1 MGQVIM
7 KSACRQWGAR
17 RFRKSLR
24 DKGLGGRG
32 KVGTGGSESATQGN
46 RRKRVCRGWES
57 IVRRSSA
64 AAIQG
69 KLEKRVC
76 RGWDERMKQGKNQE
90 REQKRGTRKKNQE
103 KEKPPASIEGNLILA
118 GGKILRLRS
127 E

>member
-1 MGQVIM
+1 M
-7 KSACRQWGAR
+7 
-17 RFRKSLR
+17 SLR

-46 RRKRVCRGWES
+46 RRKRVCRGWDS

-64 AAIQG
+64 AATQG

-90 REQKRGTRKKNQE
+90 REQKRGTRKRNQG
-103 KEKPPASIEGNLILA
+103 KEKPPASSEGKMKVA

>member
-1 MGQVIM
+1 MV
-7 KSACRQWGAR
+7 R
-17 RFRKSLR
+17 R
-24 DKGLGGRG
+24 GN
-32 KVGTGGSESATQGN
+32 EAATQGN
-46 RRKRVCRGWES
+46 RRKRVCRGRDSMGMKGNE
-57 IVRRSSA
+57 

-103 KEKPPASIEGNLILA
+103 KEKPPASIEGKLILA

>member
-1 MGQVIM
+1 ME
-7 KSACRQWGAR
+7 SACRKWGAR
-17 RFRKSLR
+17 RFRISLR
-24 DKGLGGRG
+24 IKGLGARK

-46 RRKRVCRGWES
+46 RRKKVCRGRDS

-103 KEKPPASIEGNLILA
+103 KEKPPASIEGKLILE

>member
-1 MGQVIM
+1 MGQAITR
-7 KSACRQWGAR
+7 SACRIWGAR
-17 RFRKSLR
+17 RFRKLLR
-24 DKGLGGRG
+24 VKGLGGRG

-46 RRKRVCRGWES
+46 RQKRVCRGWDS

-103 KEKPPASIEGNLILA
+103 KEKPPASIEGKLILA
-118 GGKILRLRS
+118 GGKILHLRS

>member
-1 MGQVIM
+1 ME
-7 KSACRQWGAR
+7 SACRKWGAR
-17 RFRKSLR
+17 RFRISLR
-24 DKGLGGRG
+24 IKGLGARK

-46 RRKRVCRGWES
+46 RR
-57 IVRRSSA
+57 
-64 AAIQG
+64 
-69 KLEKRVC
+69 KRVC